1 VSSVPLWLKK
11 CLLPDLEIRLK
22 RKKGTVL
29 KQQEILDKILRVGNL
44 TLITHK
50 LYFPENHLYIRYKI
64 LALITR
70 LRNSEYL
77 FACKFDDD
85 PPSIACIWL
94 LTSGAI
100 KVI

>member
-1 VSSVPLWLKK
+1 M
-11 CLLPDLEIRLK
+11 
-22 RKKGTVL
+22 
-29 KQQEILDKILRVGNL
+29 
-44 TLITHK
+44 
-50 LYFPENHLYIRYKI
+50 

-100 KVI
+100 ESYISDDNKDKS

>member
-1 VSSVPLWLKK
+1 M
-11 CLLPDLEIRLK
+11 
-22 RKKGTVL
+22 
-29 KQQEILDKILRVGNL
+29 
-44 TLITHK
+44 
-50 LYFPENHLYIRYKI
+50 

-70 LRNSEYL
+70 LINSEYL

-100 KVI
+100 KVTLSGDNKDKS

>member
-1 VSSVPLWLKK
+1 M
-11 CLLPDLEIRLK
+11 
-22 RKKGTVL
+22 
-29 KQQEILDKILRVGNL
+29 RVRNL
-44 TLITHK
+44 TLMTHE
-50 LYFPENHLYIRYKI
+50 LYFPENQLYIKYKM

-77 FACKFDDD
+77 FACKFDDA